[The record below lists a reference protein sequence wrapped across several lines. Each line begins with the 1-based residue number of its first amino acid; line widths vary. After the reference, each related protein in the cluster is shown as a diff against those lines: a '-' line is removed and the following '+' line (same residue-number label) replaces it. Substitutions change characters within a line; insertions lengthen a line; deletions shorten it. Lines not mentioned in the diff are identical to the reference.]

1 MKNWSLVI
9 GLLLVTALAAGAAP
23 QENISISKGKVFL
36 SLKDADIK
44 SVLQIFAKAT
54 GVNIVASDDVTGKI
68 TVSFSGVNPKQG
80 LEAILRTKGLDWF
93 EDAGTIFVST
103 KKI

>member
-1 MKNWSLVI
+1 MKLKFWLI
-9 GLLLVTALAAGAAP
+9 GGLLVGLMVAAAAQPEVSVT
-23 QENISISKGKVFL
+23 KGKVFL

-80 LEAILRTKGLDWF
+80 LEASLGTKGLRRYI
-93 EDAGTIFVST
+93 G
-103 KKI
+103 